1 MDIPS
6 TDYIANYLAELRI
19 NRTARLNGSRPP
31 PPSRHATKREKFQES
46 REPAQTAQED
56 ESKWST
62 EHAGRPLVPEP
73 LSFKSGR
80 PQSQHLRKLSKDND
94 KPLVRST
101 SSSSYVELGVRK
113 HEREEAHS
121 LRMALEDEDAE
132 EEKRIHEAA
141 QDEASRL
148 VLEHQNPSAVKKPE
162 SAYHNPDLA
171 PKVHTRRES
180 GEPQDPRR
188 STVPS
193 QGSANTNTVTDA
205 LEAESRPKAENIGG
219 QRVDDSTASSGQ
231 PQPRKT
237 KSYHGLASAVARD
250 VESSKRRVSS
260 GSRRKASGGKGP
272 FPNPN
277 DKIYEEPE
285 ECLGRPTPPQILE
298 EPEPEAVVPEPV
310 KIEVKAEII
319 PEVPS
324 HVRRNPFARVRF
336 NQEKLARTKT
346 APVEVTK
353 PFNAVDIYK
362 NPPTQ
367 SRKPWY
373 LANKPSIPTL
383 REDLPEKEE
392 EKMQITQEQD
402 APQMKDGKEI
412 RGDDIRA
419 ATSMK
424 RSDRSPNLPQPTAVS
439 DSPGRPIVSF
449 QKAWKPKEIQL
460 EEVSAVHKPL
470 VVEKSRNAEPVET
483 PTRATHAESKISIS
497 AAEYHAAAASK
508 PSVNMG
514 VLPAVA
520 IPSIS
525 VPDDMESPSRTLA
538 EEPMIPTIVLPGS
551 SPNEAPESVP
561 APTRALP
568 EKPAAPPVSVE
579 PAPVTARGPF
589 APRHDPRVS
598 LGRSGTLSLRPL
610 PDPTR
615 QPATSSR
622 PLPHHSATAPVA
634 SQIKPHYTPSVK
646 RTTALCAHCAL
657 PIAGRVLTAAGERFH
672 PECFR
677 CHQCGT
683 NLECVAFYPEPD
695 QKHYERIAR
704 IQQRNQGLE
713 VAASDDMSY
722 EEMQRLEAEDGDESL
737 RFFCHLDY
745 HELFSPRCKSCRTP
759 IEGEVVVA
767 CGAEWH
773 VGHFFCAQ
781 CGDVSNP
788 PSRSSFPQTDMA
800 SHSIPRHRLLSEKDT
815 LGV

>member
-1 MDIPS
+1 M
-6 TDYIANYLAELRI
+6 
-19 NRTARLNGSRPP
+19 
-31 PPSRHATKREKFQES
+31 
-46 REPAQTAQED
+46 
-56 ESKWST
+56 
-62 EHAGRPLVPEP
+62 
-73 LSFKSGR
+73 
-80 PQSQHLRKLSKDND
+80 
-94 KPLVRST
+94 
-101 SSSSYVELGVRK
+101 RK

-132 EEKRIHEAA
+132 EEKRIHNAA
-141 QDEASRL
+141 LDEASRL
-148 VLEHQNPSAVKKPE
+148 VLDHQHPNTVKKPE
-162 SAYHNPDLA
+162 TAYHNPDLE
-171 PKVHTRRES
+171 PSIREKRNGHDNNLRQGVLPLNERKHT
-180 GEPQDPRR
+180 QD
-188 STVPS
+188 
-193 QGSANTNTVTDA
+193 G
-205 LEAESRPKAENIGG
+205 SRPNSDDVNSPE
-219 QRVDDSTASSGQ
+219 VDDTVSSNDQ
-231 PQPRKT
+231 QSQPRKS

-260 GSRRKASGGKGP
+260 GSRRKASGSKGP
-272 FPNPN
+272 FPNPE

-285 ECLGRPTPPQILE
+285 ETIENAATIEVPEQH
-298 EPEPEAVVPEPV
+298 EPGPEPV
-310 KIEVKAEII
+310 APEAKEEVKPEVT
-319 PEVPS
+319 PVEVPS

-346 APVEVTK
+346 APAEITK

-362 NPPTQ
+362 NPPSQ

-373 LANKPSIPTL
+373 LSNKPSNPAL
-383 REDLPEKEE
+383 KEDQIEKEE
-392 EKMQITQEQD
+392 DEGQQQQQQQTPQTTSEVE
-402 APQMKDGKEI
+402 APRMKDGKEI

-419 ATSMK
+419 ATSM
-424 RSDRSPNLPQPTAVS
+424 RRADRSPNLPQPTAVS

-449 QKAWKPKEIQL
+449 QKAWKAKEIELQ
-460 EEVSAVHKPL
+460 EVPTAPNPL
-470 VVEKSRNAEPVET
+470 VVTDSRNAGLKDT
-483 PTRATHAESKISIS
+483 PSEAIPYESKISIS

-525 VPDDMESPSRTLA
+525 VPDDVEKPSRTLP
-538 EEPMIPTIVLPGS
+538 EEPMIPTINLPDTPS
-551 SPNEAPESVP
+551 ATRPVTAPT
-561 APTRALP
+561 PTRALP
-568 EKPAAPPVSVE
+568 ERPIAPPVKTESASSVAK
-579 PAPVTARGPF
+579 APH
-589 APRHDPRVS
+589 APRHGHRVS
-598 LGRSGTLSLRPL
+598 LGRSGTQSTRPL

-615 QPATSSR
+615 QPPVQIR
-622 PLPHHSATAPVA
+622 PLPHHSATAPA
-634 SQIKPHYTPSVK
+634 ANQIKPHYTPSVK

-657 PIAGRVLTAAGERFH
+657 PIAGRILTAAGERFH

-713 VAASDDMSY
+713 IAVSDDMSF
-722 EEMQRLEAEDGDESL
+722 EEVQRLEAEDGDESL

-781 CGDVSNP
+781 CGDVSTLS
-788 PSRSSFPQTDMA
+788 SRALMIETDLA
-800 SHSIPRHRLLSEKDT
+800 SHLIPRHHLLSERAM
-815 LGV
+815 LGA